1 MMEMSPF
8 LFGLYKLVKYG
19 IYPLTWLS
27 LFLVVLALLVAFP
40 ISPRRLRWIR
50 YLVGSSI
57 FVVLIFSSRLVS
69 STLIG
74 LVEERAPQFDDST
87 AKRFDAIVVLGGG
100 AAGQGTLRPTDELS
114 LESMERT
121 ICGADLFT
129 KGFAPRLLFTGGNS
143 SVYGSG
149 PEESAVTKRLAL
161 RLGVPENAIL
171 LESQSRNTY
180 ENAVETKRLLG
191 TASILLVT
199 SASHIP
205 RASALFRKQG
215 FNLTSYACGYQA
227 QNLPGS
233 EWNGDPF
240 DLIPDVK
247 ALYTST
253 EAISEIAGFLVYRA
267 IGKL

>member
-1 MMEMSPF
+1 MEMSPF

-27 LFLVVLALLVAFP
+27 LFLVALAFLVAFP

-50 YLVGSSI
+50 YLVGSAI
-57 FVVLIFSSRLVS
+57 LVVLIFSSRLVS

-74 LVEERAPQFDDST
+74 LIEERAPRFDDSI
-87 AKRFDAIVVLGGG
+87 AKKFDAIVVLGGG

-121 ICGADLFT
+121 ICGATLFS
-129 KGFAPRLLFTGGNS
+129 KGFAPRLLFSGGDS

-149 PEESAVTKRLAL
+149 PEESAVTKQLAL
-161 RLGVPENAIL
+161 RLGVPDEAIL
-171 LESQSRNTY
+171 IENHSRNTY

-191 TASILLVT
+191 KASILLVT

-215 FNLTSYACGYQA
+215 FDPIPYACGYEA
-227 QNLPGS
+227 RNLPGS

-253 EAISEIAGFLVYRA
+253 EAIVELVGFMVYRA